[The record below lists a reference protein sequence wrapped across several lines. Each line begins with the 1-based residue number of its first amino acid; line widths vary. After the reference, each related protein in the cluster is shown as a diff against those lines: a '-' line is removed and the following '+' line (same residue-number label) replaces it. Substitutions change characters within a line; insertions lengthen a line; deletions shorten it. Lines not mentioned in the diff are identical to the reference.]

1 MGGGGRRPDT
11 SHESK
16 RAPECHPPIPL
27 IAARALY
34 DTEAVVQDIVM
45 KSLMRRIEPVGLFCC
60 VVARGK
66 GAIFAPILAS
76 NIDSTPLNKMPCQST
91 ARRFVFER
99 TAAEL
104 RIE

>member
-45 KSLMRRIEPVGLFCC
+45 KSLMRRIEPVGPFLLC
-60 VVARGK
+60 RGE
-66 GAIFAPILAS
+66 GERSDLRP
-76 NIDSTPLNKMPCQST
+76 NPCFLISI
-91 ARRFVFER
+91 RRR
-99 TAAEL
+99 
-104 RIE
+104 